1 MTGRVYVVDDDD
13 RFRDSLCCLIESVGL
28 KVEGWNDPAPLL
40 NKASIDR
47 PGCVVLDYRL
57 PSLSGLE
64 VLRLLRQKS
73 SVPAILISAYADV
86 QTVVAAMEMGAAT
99 VFEKPID
106 DNSFLNRVE
115 RFCFEDDQWVLKRR
129 SCEAVQKKIARLT
142 ETERAVLGQMRLGL
156 SNKAIARTL
165 SKSIKAVERQRQ
177 NVVHKL
183 DCISAMEVL
192 QKVQTCPMHNHTPL
206 TCLRGKCPGTSADGR
221 TAFDWI
227 PTSVRKLRNGAEMP
241 ASIW

>member
-1 MTGRVYVVDDDD
+1 MGAHVYVVDDDD
-13 RFRDSLCCLIESVGL
+13 RFRDSLCALIASVGL
-28 KVEGWNDPAPLL
+28 QAEGWNNPETLL
-40 NKASIDR
+40 NRASLDR

-106 DNSFLNRVE
+106 DNSFLNRLE
-115 RFCFEDDQWVLKRR
+115 RFCFEDHQWVLKRR
-129 SCEAVQKKIARLT
+129 SCEAVQRKIARLT

-156 SNKAIARTL
+156 SNKAIARNL
-165 SKSIKAVERQRQ
+165 SKSTKAIERQRQ

-192 QKVQTCPMHNHTPL
+192 QKVQTCPMQSHTPL
-206 TCLRGKCPGTSADGR
+206 TCSPNKC
-221 TAFDWI
+221 
-227 PTSVRKLRNGAEMP
+227 P
-241 ASIW
+241 ASIG